1 MAILDTLKQNKT
13 DQVASLDS
21 LKSNLFT
28 SPKAGNKIDISKFEG
43 YQAPST
49 VSNNL
54 IASNIGKNPIPA
66 DKLNEPV
73 VSPMQIQS
81 TVNNALASS
90 QSGFNAS
97 ASKVAQEPVVIA
109 EKPKSTREQIQE
121 GMIGLLGKDNSLAKD
136 AIRKE
141 AQVEEKART
150 ANRVLNELRSI
161 RANYEDKKDKLET
174 TNKEGRSMGAINN
187 EINQLTKETNKNL
200 AFKSIEYDIANN
212 DYVSA
217 QQTVDNRIKD
227 INDEDNRQIQLYKT
241 LYDFVQNDMSES
253 EKMASQQAFQEKQ
266 AELDFGRQKEIAQ
279 LNSTLRRGDIAYEN
293 SLAQS
298 LMNSTGAILT
308 DAGKPLNDAQNTALG
323 FAERT
328 LQSNSI
334 FDSIGSKFTGVK
346 SYVGQMLP
354 NFLKTDDRQKFEQA
368 ERNFINAVLRR
379 ESGAVISP
387 EEFANAREQYF
398 PRVGD
403 GAEVL
408 AQKAQNR
415 ETTIKGLYQSAGVAG
430 QMQGSLNVA
439 KLSNDELLDS
449 IVEENVA
456 GQSNEDFFNSMVNS
470 LQK

>member
-1 MAILDTLKQNKT
+1 MTCVYEENIHTLDIQFPKVTQNNVCKVIAFGDWCKSDNGGNTLKR
-13 DQVASLDS
+13 
-21 LKSNLFT
+21 
-28 SPKAGNKIDISKFEG
+28 
-43 YQAPST
+43 
-49 VSNNL
+49 
-54 IASNIGKNPIPA
+54 
-66 DKLNEPV
+66 
-73 VSPMQIQS
+73 
-81 TVNNALASS
+81 LA
-90 QSGFNAS
+90 
-97 ASKVAQEPVVIA
+97 EY
-109 EKPKSTREQIQE
+109 
-121 GMIGLLGKDNSLAKD
+121 AKD
-136 AIRKE
+136 TDA
-141 AQVEEKART
+141 V
-150 ANRVLNELRSI
+150 VFL
-161 RANYEDKKDKLET
+161 
-174 TNKEGRSMGAINN
+174 
-187 EINQLTKETNKNL
+187 
-200 AFKSIEYDIANN
+200 
-212 DYVSA
+212 
-217 QQTVDNRIKD
+217 
-227 INDEDNRQIQLYKT
+227 
-241 LYDFVQNDMSES
+241 
-253 EKMASQQAFQEKQ
+253 
-266 AELDFGRQKEIAQ
+266 
-279 LNSTLRRGDIAYEN
+279 GDIAYEN